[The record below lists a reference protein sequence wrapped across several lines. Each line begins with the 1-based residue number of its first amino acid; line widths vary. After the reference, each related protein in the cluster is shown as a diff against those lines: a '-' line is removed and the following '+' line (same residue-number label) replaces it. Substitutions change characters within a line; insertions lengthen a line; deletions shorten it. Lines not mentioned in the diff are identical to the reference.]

1 MKNFVDGTLFIVG
14 LLLASAE
21 HEGPLYLFTVNL
33 VGVGMIWIVA
43 LRSRREEE
51 EEEGREL

>member
-51 EEEGREL
+51 EGREL